1 MVQFEYVGNLHI
13 HSIHSDGAEDI
24 QGIARAAAGVG
35 LDFVCLNDH
44 DFMSDRLYLE
54 EEGFYNNVLALV
66 GLEIGKRY
74 HHYLAYDLIE
84 KVASDNVTPQEI
96 IDSVNT
102 QGGFGFLAH
111 PFEKGM
117 PFLQKS
123 VAFRW
128 NDLFVKGH
136 TGICIWNFSSRW
148 KERVRGP
155 AHGIFHL
162 LFKHSTL
169 KGPSQKT
176 LSFWDAACRE
186 RRVVGIGG
194 SDAHATD
201 FNWGP
206 IKFRP
211 FTYEVLLNTINTHIL
226 LPEKL
231 PFTLKG
237 AKKEVYHALKTGRLF
252 MAHDGLCQARGFRFD
267 FIADDGPDL
276 AVGEEGPFQKGALMI
291 RAPRSGKIRLIKDGA
306 LVEEWLETEVR
317 YTVEE
322 RGVYRVEVFYK
333 VPLFGWRPWI
343 FSNPI
348 YLR

>member
-13 HSIHSDGAEDI
+13 HSIHSDGAEDTP
-24 QGIARAAAGVG
+24 GIAKAAAGVG

-44 DFMSDRLYLE
+44 DFLTDKLYLE
-54 EEGFYNNVLALV
+54 EEGFYNNVLVLV
-66 GLEIGKRY
+66 GLEIGRRY

-84 KVASDNVTPQEI
+84 EVAGDDLTPQEV
-96 IDSVNT
+96 IDSVSK

-117 PFLQKS
+117 PFLQGS
-123 VAFRW
+123 VAFTW
-128 NDLFVKGH
+128 NDLLVKGF

-148 KERVRGP
+148 KERVRSP

-162 LFKHSTL
+162 VFKHVTL
-169 KGPSQKT
+169 KGPSQET

-206 IKFRP
+206 TTFRP
-211 FTYEVLLNTINTHIL
+211 FTYSVLLNSINTHIL

-231 PFTLKG
+231 PPALKA
-237 AKKEVYHALKTGRLF
+237 AKKEVYRALKSGRLF
-252 MAHDGLCQARGFRFD
+252 AAHDGLCQARGFRFD
-267 FIADDGPDL
+267 FMADDGSSL
-276 AVGEEGPFQKGALMI
+276 VIGEEGPFQKGVLLI
-291 RAPRSGKIRLIKDGA
+291 KTPRRSKIRLIRDGLFA
-306 LVEEWLETEVR
+306 EQWLDSEVSYR
-317 YTVEE
+317 LEG

-333 VPLFGWRPWI
+333 VHLFGWRPWI